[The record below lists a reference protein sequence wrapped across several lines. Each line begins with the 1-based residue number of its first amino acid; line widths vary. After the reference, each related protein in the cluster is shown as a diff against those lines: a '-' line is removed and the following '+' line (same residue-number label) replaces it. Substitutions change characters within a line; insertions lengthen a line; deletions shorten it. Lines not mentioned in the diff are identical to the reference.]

1 MFPIENKEGARDFRI
16 VGNAIDGSAEP
27 GIVMVSRD
35 VNGNGLPDD
44 EWYELRGSEY
54 DNPATLRHYAV
65 TYYRPAADTE
75 PVRWTDDMG
84 GEGYI
89 ERTIHPQ
96 SFYPG
101 WLTADSYTL
110 TGERLPDNGTWDAA
124 RGMWVMAAYAYGYA
138 DNQPNS
144 GEGSCM
150 DIDWAVDADGE
161 AVRLDAVDFVRI
173 YTAVNQQ
180 IPSGLVG
187 ELSTEVAG
195 IVPIE

>member
-1 MFPIENKEGARDFRI
+1 
-16 VGNAIDGSAEP
+16 
-27 GIVMVSRD
+27 
-35 VNGNGLPDD
+35 
-44 EWYELRGSEY
+44 
-54 DNPATLRHYAV
+54 
-65 TYYRPAADTE
+65 
-75 PVRWTDDMG
+75 MG

-101 WLTADSYTL
+101 WITADSYTL
-110 TGERLPDNGTWDAA
+110 TGSRLPDNGTWDEAA
-124 RGMWVMAAYAYGYA
+124 GKWVMAAYAYGYA

-173 YTAVNQQ
+173 VTAVNQQ
-180 IPSGLVG
+180 IPTGLVG